1 MLKKEAISQLVLLFQ
16 RQSFSLSIFFIFSIG
31 SYIYIETS
39 SPRIQDETAILTF
52 DGTNLKP
59 VVCLTFYYHMYGNYI
74 NELLLN
80 NRGKNVWKL
89 AGDQG
94 DQWKKAQVTLTGNF
108 QVQ

>member
-16 RQSFSLSIFFIFSIG
+16 RQSFSLSIFFIFSLG

-39 SPRIQDETAILTF
+39 SPRIQYETAILTF
-52 DGTNLKP
+52 DGANPKP